1 MGSEGRVT
9 KVSKI
14 SRIDQEVMIMSQS
27 SSVSL
32 DVVLTNV
39 AMSQGPLVIMAKRSA
54 FDGGERNSHNR
65 GHRNMLK
72 RTWNMWWGLGDRGG

>member
-14 SRIDQEVMIMSQS
+14 PRVDQELMIMSQS
-27 SSVSL
+27 SSVSV

-39 AMSQGPLVIMAKRSA
+39 PSA
-54 FDGGERNSHNR
+54 PREVN
-65 GHRNMLK
+65 
-72 RTWNMWWGLGDRGG
+72 